1 MKGRELADKAR
12 ALLEEKKAKNIK
24 LLDVRELSTVTDYF
38 LIVSGMSTPHLKAMF
53 SDLQVELKKLGSRC
67 YRKAGNPEGGWMVLD
82 YVDVIIHLFMPE
94 MRQFYA
100 IEELWGQAAP
110 EE

>member
-1 MKGRELADKAR
+1 MKGRELADKAS
-12 ALLEEKKAKNIK
+12 ALLEEKKAKDIK
-24 LLDVRELSTVTDYF
+24 LMDVRELSTVTDYF

-53 SDLQVELKKLGSRC
+53 SDLQVELKKLGAHC

-100 IEELWGQAAP
+100 IEELWDQAAP
-110 EE
+110 RE